1 MATRLT
7 EASIKK
13 AIAAALAGER
23 YDVFD
28 AAAPGLVL
36 RVAPRG
42 AIWGL
47 KFGWVG
53 GTKRVKLGPV
63 GMIDLAA
70 ARSIATAAKELLATT
85 SDIPNEHWIRDQLIR
100 RRIIEA
106 PPADR
111 PPPVSKPRTWTY
123 SQARTAFLDEVLR
136 TLREDTWKDRRYML
150 GIAELKPLD
159 DLAVASI
166 TRLQLA
172 GIVGDIH
179 KSGRERHA
187 EHLVEILRP
196 MWAWLGEDGQ
206 QLISGVLPGS
216 MKLLKAPKRSRREED
231 GQGTYVPPTAE
242 LGRLCALLQADVVD
256 DTVADAGLLLL
267 VTAQR
272 RRTVVNARVSDFA
285 DEDGTLVW
293 KIPPA
298 HRKTAR
304 RLGATK
310 THDLPLPALAG
321 DMVSRRIKAAAEE
334 AQREGGRES
343 IWLFPAMRPRRMG
356 DSVSHLHADTLTHL
370 LDALPGIAAAPHD
383 VRRGFTTHG
392 QDVLGL
398 DEDELKIVLDHAE
411 GKGSDDVTEGSYSK
425 ARRLKRKASML
436 EPWATML
443 AVEAAKAKLGD
454 LDGIRSEIVEA
465 YKRQKTKKAKAAA
478 A

>member
-1 MATRLT
+1 MPKKLT
-7 EASIKK
+7 EATVKK
-13 AIAAALAGER
+13 AVADSTAGQS
-23 YDVFD
+23 YDVTD
-28 AAAPGLVL
+28 ASTAGLIL
-36 RVAPRG
+36 RAAPRG
-42 AIWGL
+42 AVWIYRHMWDGSFRRL
-47 KFGWVG
+47 
-53 GTKRVKLGPV
+53 KLGPV
-63 GMIDLAA
+63 NLIDLVA
-70 ARSIATAAKELLATT
+70 ARSIATSARELLATT
-85 SDIPNEHWIRDQLIR
+85 RDMPNEHWLRAELLK

-106 PPADR
+106 APADR
-111 PPPVSKPRTWTY
+111 PPPPPKPRTWTFA
-123 SQARTAFLDEVLR
+123 QARTAFLDEVLR

-166 TRLQLA
+166 TRLQIA
-172 GIVGDIH
+172 GIVGNIH

-196 MWAWLGEDGQ
+196 MWTWLGEDGQ

-216 MKLLKAPKRSRREED
+216 MKLLKAPKRSRREDD
-231 GQGTYVPPTAE
+231 GQGTYVPPPAE

-272 RRTVVNARVSDFA
+272 RRTVVNARLSDFV
-285 DEDGTLVW
+285 DEDGTLIW

-304 RLGATK
+304 RLGSTK

-321 DMVSRRIKAAAEE
+321 DMVRRRIVAAVEE
-334 AQREGGRES
+334 AKKENGRES
-343 IWLFPAMRPRRMG
+343 IWLFAGMRPRRKG

-392 QDVLGL
+392 QDELGL

-411 GKGSDDVTEGSYSK
+411 GKGSDDVTEGSYSR
-425 ARRLKRKASML
+425 ARRLKRKAAML

-443 AVEAAKAKLGD
+443 AGEAAKLKLGD
-454 LDGIRSEIVEA
+454 LEGIRAEIVEA
-465 YKRQKTKKAKAAA
+465 YKRQKTKKKAKAA
-478 A
+478 

>member
-1 MATRLT
+1 MPVRLT
-7 EASIKK
+7 EK
-13 AIAAALAGER
+13 AVAKAVTDSAAGKS
-23 YDVFD
+23 YDVTD
-28 AAAPGLVL
+28 AGAAGLIL
-36 RVAPRG
+36 RAAPRG
-42 AIWGL
+42 AVWIVRFMWDGS
-47 KFGWVG
+47 F
-53 GTKRVKLGPV
+53 KRLKLGPV
-63 GMIDLAA
+63 AMIDLTA
-70 ARSIATAAKELLATT
+70 ARSIATSARELLATT
-85 SDIPNEHWIRDQLIR
+85 PDCPNEHWLREQLLR

-106 PPADR
+106 PPLDR
-111 PPPVSKPRTWTY
+111 PPPPPPKPRTWTFA
-123 SQARTAFLDEVLR
+123 QARTAFLDEVLR
-136 TLREDTWKDRRYML
+136 TLREDTWRDRRYML

-166 TRLQLA
+166 SRLQLA

-206 QLISGVLPGS
+206 QLISGVLPGA
-216 MKLLKAPKRSRREED
+216 MKLLKAPKRSRREDD
-231 GQGTYVPPTAE
+231 GQGTYVPPPAE

-272 RRTVVNARVSDFA
+272 RRTVVNARLSDFV
-285 DEDGTLVW
+285 DEDGSLVW
-293 KIPPA
+293 KVPPA

-304 RLGATK
+304 RLGSTK

-321 DMVSRRIKAAAEE
+321 DMVRRRIVTAAEE
-334 AQREGGRES
+334 AKKENGRES
-343 IWLFPAMRPRRMG
+343 IWLFPAMRPRRKG

-436 EPWATML
+436 EPWAAML
-443 AVEAAKAKLGD
+443 AGEAAKAKLGD
-454 LDGIRSEIVEA
+454 LDAIRAEIVEA
-465 YKRQKTKKAKAAA
+465 YRRQKTKNKAKAA
-478 A
+478 

>member
-1 MATRLT
+1 MAKRLT

-13 AIAAALAGER
+13 AVTDAAAGER

-42 AIWGL
+42 AVWGL
-47 KFGWVG
+47 KFGWDRE
-53 GTKRVKLGPV
+53 TRRLKLGPV
-63 GMIDLAA
+63 GMIDLTA
-70 ARSIATAAKELLATT
+70 ARSIAAAAKDLLATT
-85 SDIPNEHWIRDQLIR
+85 SDIPNEHWLKDQLLR

-111 PPPVSKPRTWTY
+111 PPPPPPKSRTWTFA
-123 SQARTAFLDEVLR
+123 QARTAFLDEVLR
-136 TLREDTWKDRRYML
+136 TLREDTWRDRRYML
-150 GIAELKPLD
+150 GIAELKPLND
-159 DLAVASI
+159 VAVASI

-172 GIVGDIH
+172 GVVGGIH

-196 MWAWLGEDGQ
+196 MWTWLGEDGQ

-216 MKLLKAPKRSRREED
+216 MKLLKAPKRSRREDD
-231 GQGTYVPPTAE
+231 GQGTYVPPPAE

-256 DTVADAGLLLL
+256 ETVADAGLLLL
-267 VTAQR
+267 ITAQR
-272 RRTVVNARVSDFA
+272 RRTVVNARLADFSE
-285 DEDGTLVW
+285 EDRTMIW
-293 KIPPA
+293 KVPPA

-304 RLGATK
+304 RLGSTK
-310 THDLPLPALAG
+310 THDLPLPTLAG
-321 DMVSRRIKAAAEE
+321 DMVRRRIVAAAEE
-334 AQREGGRES
+334 AQREDARES
-343 IWLFPAMRPRRMG
+343 IWLFPAMRPRRAG

-370 LDALPGIAAAPHD
+370 LDALPGISAAPHD

-392 QDVLGL
+392 QDELGL

-411 GKGSDDVTEGSYSK
+411 GKGSDDVTEGSYSR
-425 ARRLKRKASML
+425 ARRLKRKAAML
-436 EPWATML
+436 EPWAAML
-443 AVEAAKAKLGD
+443 AGEAGKIRLGD
-454 LDGIRSEIVEA
+454 LDAIRAAIVEA
-465 YKRQKTKKAKAAA
+465 YKRQKTKKAAAA